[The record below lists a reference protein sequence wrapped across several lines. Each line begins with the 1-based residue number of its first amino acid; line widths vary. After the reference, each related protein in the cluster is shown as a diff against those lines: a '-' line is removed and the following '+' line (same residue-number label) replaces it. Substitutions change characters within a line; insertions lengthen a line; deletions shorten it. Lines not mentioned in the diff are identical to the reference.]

1 MEDTDPQP
9 SGAREPAASSA
20 SAPLDSETS
29 SVHYVVPEEDR
40 VPVVE
45 KTAYAMGV
53 VSDHYAQFAIHGLLW
68 PFFNVFLGLSPVLIG
83 TAMGL
88 SRLWDAINDP
98 LVGTLSDRC
107 KSRFGR
113 RRPFLFWG
121 AILTGLMFPLIWLM
135 PQGWVDLEPI
145 FEITVPGFLGL
156 WETYPLPITWPLIW
170 LSAAFIA
177 YYTCYSVLSVPYEAL
192 GMELTPDYQERTNV
206 YTFRTYVMKVFD
218 LGNYALLPV
227 TFMVAGWFVASEM
240 GHVAYHEL
248 VYHTDDTEQLEQLKV
263 EKLGIVVPLMAI
275 GVGGIIIVSGILP
288 AIFCRERY
296 HKVAQEKSPE
306 NVLKGMV
313 SLGGNLPFWVVAG
326 SISLY
331 LLGVMGNG
339 VLSFY
344 VGSYYIYDAELEK
357 GAWLGFYN
365 SVLGMI
371 FGIIGAFVIDLLARR
386 FDKRPLLLY
395 CVALM
400 LICNLATS
408 LTYQP
413 GHPWLTLVTRPFYT
427 IGETGFWVLIISM
440 RADVGDWDELK
451 TGRRREGI
459 IAASINWLVKLSIA
473 LASVIGGILLQYA
486 VGWNSEDHAGQT
498 PETLNRLKWTFV
510 IVQSCTTLVVLILLA
525 VYPLTRAKLAG
536 VRETLEERR
545 GKV

>member
-1 MEDTDPQP
+1 MVDTDPQTP
-9 SGAREPAASSA
+9 DPDVAA
-20 SAPLDSETS
+20 APKGR
-29 SVHYVVPEEDR
+29 YVVPEEDR

-53 VSDHYAQFAIHGLLW
+53 VSDHYAQFAIHAFLM
-68 PFFNVFLGLSPVLIG
+68 PFFNVLLGLSPVLIG
-83 TAMGL
+83 TAMGI
-88 SRLWDAINDP
+88 SRLWDAVNDP

-113 RRPFLFWG
+113 RRPFLLVG
-121 AILTGLMFPLIWLM
+121 SILTGLMFPLIWLM
-135 PQGWVDLEPI
+135 PQGWIDLAPI
-145 FEITVPGFLGL
+145 FNVTVPGVPGF
-156 WETYPLPITWPLIW
+156 WEAYPLPVTWPLIW
-170 LSAAFIA
+170 LSVAFVA

-206 YTFRTYVMKVFD
+206 YTFRTYVMKIFD
-218 LGNYALLPV
+218 LGNFALLPL
-227 TFMVAGWFVASEM
+227 TFLVCGWFVVSEI
-240 GHVAYHEL
+240 GPEAVEL
-248 VYHTDDTEQLEQLKV
+248 LSTVDLEALKT
-263 EKLGIVVPLMAI
+263 EKLSIAVPLMAI
-275 GVGGIIIVSGILP
+275 AVGLMIIASGLLP
-288 AIFCRERY
+288 AFFCRERY
-296 HKVAQEKSPE
+296 AKVAQTAKNE

-331 LLGVMGNG
+331 LLGVMSNG
-339 VLSFY
+339 TLSFY
-344 VGSYYIYDAELEK
+344 IGSYYIYDGELEK

-395 CVALM
+395 CITLM
-400 LICNLATS
+400 LICNLAMAF
-408 LTYQP
+408 TYQP

-459 IAASINWLVKLSIA
+459 IAASINWMVKLAIA
-473 LASVIGGILLQYA
+473 LAAVVGGILLQYV
-486 VGWNSEDHAGQT
+486 VGWNSEDHLAQT

-510 IVQSCTTLVVLILLA
+510 IMQSSTTLVVLFLLLL
-525 VYPLTRAKLAG
+525 YPLTRAKLAD
-536 VRETLEERR
+536 VRDTLEARR